1 MSEKYETE
9 NENKTEEYLEKN
21 ENEPEEYLEYPENRE
36 ENNDFEF
43 LKELT
48 STHYVEKKELNEKE
62 IRQQQRDETRQ
73 LERFLRD
80 QQKEEK
86 RQIRMNKEED
96 MRQKKELKNRNKI
109 QPVKIQENKE
119 VDSLFDDIPTE
130 LFGRDKILVMKQIN
144 QYKILFPK
152 ELSKFK
158 LKKKATLEEL
168 KKSLEECRAL
178 IEINSVDVFVLD
190 SILSCCKMIENYTV
204 ESDYDITGL
213 SLLLKSNPQFV
224 SLSKQLFIRYNIFSN
239 VPIEYQMMMC
249 IVSTSYLCMM
259 KNKGKSSINSY
270 LNEPL

>member
-1 MSEKYETE
+1 
-9 NENKTEEYLEKN
+9 
-21 ENEPEEYLEYPENRE
+21 
-36 ENNDFEF
+36 
-43 LKELT
+43 
-48 STHYVEKKELNEKE
+48 
-62 IRQQQRDETRQ
+62 
-73 LERFLRD
+73 
-80 QQKEEK
+80 
-86 RQIRMNKEED
+86 
-96 MRQKKELKNRNKI
+96 
-109 QPVKIQENKE
+109 
-119 VDSLFDDIPTE
+119 
-130 LFGRDKILVMKQIN
+130 MKQIN

-239 VPIEYQMMMC
+239 VPIEYQMTIFLYFSSC
-249 IVSTSYLCMM
+249 INMKLIRCTSSFDIL
-259 KNKGKSSINSY
+259 
-270 LNEPL
+270 